1 MNNIYLFISHKLN
14 GICRRLDQNNITTSL
29 DLANINITGPLQAV
43 NLTGNNIGP
52 NITLYYNMSHL
63 VFSGVSIM

>member
-1 MNNIYLFISHKLN
+1 MGFVE
-14 GICRRLDQNNITTSL
+14 GQNNITTSF
-29 DLANINITGPLQAV
+29 DFANINIIGHAV